1 MAVLTVREASL
12 AGVSLGAMTAGASG
26 GDSFVNNGLVILVLH
41 NSSGGAITIT
51 ADAPGVP
58 ALEGAQAFNPDVQK
72 VVAAGALRDVWGPF
86 PAWRFNDANGSVQL
100 TYSANPPTGLFL
112 EPVRLR
118 N

>member
-1 MAVLTVREASL
+1 MAALTVREANL
-12 AGVSLGAMTAGASG
+12 AGVSLGAMTAAQAG
-26 GDSFVNNGLVILVLH
+26 GDTFVNNGLVILVLH
-41 NSSGGAITIT
+41 NPTGAGITVT

-86 PAWRFNDANGSVQL
+86 PAWRFNDSQGRVAL
-100 TYSANPPTGLFL
+100 TYSAVGLML